1 MLYNSPIRKVFLN
14 LPFIAPGRH
23 LRQEAMKIEINFE
36 DMNWMAL
43 CPELVILLTSF
54 CLLLAGLSKTLD
66 NNSYLSKASL
76 AGIVIAMISSIALW
90 DLAPSASNGGN
101 PDIFSNALIND
112 RFSQIFNIIILT
124 MALFAI
130 AASYRY
136 PEPDHQNK
144 AEYFS
149 LLLLAVV
156 GMMFLAKAGNMIT
169 AFVSLEIFSVALYIL
184 CGFSSKHGTGTEG
197 PGDSSK
203 LSWACL
209 VSQESAVKYLL
220 TGAFASA
227 ILVYGM
233 ALIYA
238 GTGTT
243 EIRLLGKIM
252 TDNPYS
258 LNILVY
264 IGMVLTFA
272 GLAFKVSLVPFHAW
286 TPDVYQGAPT
296 PITGFMSVATKAA
309 AFALIARI
317 FFIAFPSLHDVW
329 MPIMFGV
336 SVLTMLVGNIAAI
349 FQDDLKRM
357 LAYSGIAHAGYLL
370 IGIVA
375 NSQEGVASIIFYLS
389 VYLFM
394 NIGAFAVVYILE
406 GTGKEGTSIHRFK
419 GLSKRSP
426 WLAAAMTLFMLS
438 LAGFPPTAGF
448 FGKLFVFVAA
458 IKQGYIL
465 ITVLAVIASM
475 ISVYFYL
482 RVIAMMYFK
491 ESDGQEEAVILHR
504 GMAIIIGVS
513 SAAII
518 YIGIFPSSLMQL
530 ALASTPF

>member
-1 MLYNSPIRKVFLN
+1 MDIK
-14 LPFIAPGRH
+14 
-23 LRQEAMKIEINFE
+23 INFE

-43 CPELVILLTSF
+43 CPELAILLTAF
-54 CLLLAGLSKTLD
+54 CLLLAGLNKSLD
-66 NNSYLSKASL
+66 NNAYLSKASL
-76 AGIVIAMISSIALW
+76 AGVVIALLSSVALW
-90 DLAPSASNGGN
+90 TLAPTPGNGGD
-101 PDIFSNALIND
+101 PDIFSHALFND
-112 RFSQIFNIIILT
+112 RFSQFFNIIILT
-124 MALFAI
+124 MSLFAI

-136 PEPDHQNK
+136 PEPEHQNK
-144 AEYFS
+144 AEYFA
-149 LLLLAVV
+149 LLLLAVA

-203 LSWACL
+203 LPWACL
-209 VSQESAVKYLL
+209 VSQESAIKYLL

-238 GTGTT
+238 GTGAT
-243 EIRLLGKIM
+243 EIRLLGQIM
-252 TDNPYS
+252 RDNPFS
-258 LNILVY
+258 MNILVY
-264 IGMVLTFA
+264 IGIALTFA

-296 PITGFMSVATKAA
+296 PITAFMSVATKAA
-309 AFALIARI
+309 AFAFIARL
-317 FFIAFPSLHDVW
+317 FYIAFPDLQNVW
-329 MPIMFGV
+329 MPILFAI
-336 SVLTMLVGNIAAI
+336 STLTMIVGNIAAI
-349 FQDDLKRM
+349 FQNDLKRM

-370 IGIVA
+370 IGILA
-375 NSQEGVASIIFYLS
+375 NSQEGVASIIFYFS

-406 GTGKEGTSIHRFK
+406 GTGSEGNSIQRFK

-426 WLAAAMTLFMLS
+426 LLSAAMALFMLS

-458 IKQGYIL
+458 IKQGYVL
-465 ITVLAVIASM
+465 IAVIAVIASM

-482 RVIAMMYFK
+482 RVIAMMYFQD
-491 ESDGQEEAVILHR
+491 SDEQEGVTMNR
-504 GMAIIIGVS
+504 GMAVIVGVS
-513 SAAII
+513 STAII
-518 YIGIFPSSLMQL
+518 LIGLFPSSLMQL
-530 ALASTPF
+530 ALVSTPF